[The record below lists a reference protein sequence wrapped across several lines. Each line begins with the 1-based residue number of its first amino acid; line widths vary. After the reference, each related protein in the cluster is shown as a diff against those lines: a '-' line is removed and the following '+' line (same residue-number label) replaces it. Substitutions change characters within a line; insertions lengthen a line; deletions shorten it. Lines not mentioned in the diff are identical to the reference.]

1 MQVLKTIVGCHLK
14 NMFPENV
21 AFHIASFLVND
32 EEEERAKEE
41 YKLMVDSLYVATKKG
56 KKSKFLRYCKN
67 LRYDSFFVY
76 SYDTAVIQLNWRHQ
90 TAKRLGKWSQTT
102 STHMNYAIRMLE
114 MCYNFKEIK

>member
-21 AFHIASFLVND
+21 AFHIASFLVID

-102 STHMNYAIRMLE
+102 SRHMNYAIRMLE
-114 MCYNFKEIK
+114 MCYSFKEIK